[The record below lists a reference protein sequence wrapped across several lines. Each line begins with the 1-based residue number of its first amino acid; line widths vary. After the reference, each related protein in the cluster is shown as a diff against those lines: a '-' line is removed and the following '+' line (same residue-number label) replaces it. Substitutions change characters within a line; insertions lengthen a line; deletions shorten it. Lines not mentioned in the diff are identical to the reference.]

1 MSPSLIN
8 EEFFLSLENSSPL
21 YREPGINKMHSIRIK
36 LKINQMIIAVYCRYM
51 EMNNSKY
58 SSVGLY
64 SALFKAIVRYY
75 RSQETIMFYLHLFST
90 HRESGYH
97 QVQLRM
103 FTIYHFDP
111 SVIT

>member
-1 MSPSLIN
+1 
-8 EEFFLSLENSSPL
+8 
-21 YREPGINKMHSIRIK
+21 
-36 LKINQMIIAVYCRYM
+36 MIIAVYCRYM